1 MAHTKSAI
9 KRMRQ
14 SRKRHATN
22 RMHLTRL
29 RHQIKK
35 LREALDARDAAR
47 ARELLRPTIALI
59 DKAIQKGVIHQNTAD
74 RYKSRLTQRC
84 NSLLAAA
91 KAS

>member
-1 MAHTKSAI
+1 MAHTKSAL

-14 SRKRHATN
+14 SGKRHALN

-35 LREALDARDAAR
+35 LRQALEAKNAAR
-47 ARELLRPTIALI
+47 AKELLRPTVSLI
-59 DKAIQKGVIHQNTAD
+59 DKSIQKGVIHQNTAD
-74 RYKSRLTQRC
+74 RYKSRLMHSY
-84 NSLLAAA
+84 NALVAA